1 MTPRVMLFDEPTSA
15 LDPGLTKEVLDTMV
29 ELAESGMTMIIV
41 THEMGFARKIA
52 HRMIYMEKGAI
63 IEDAPPERFFTAPAD
78 PRTRA
83 FLGDLVQG

>member
-1 MTPRVMLFDEPTSA
+1 
-15 LDPGLTKEVLDTMV
+15 
-29 ELAESGMTMIIV
+29 
-41 THEMGFARKIA
+41 MGFARKIA

-63 IEDAPPERFFTAPAD
+63 IEDAPPERLFTAPAD